1 MTVTVDTGNSG
12 LAMVLKDYQEEAL
25 RLIWS
30 KKGEVFSSR
39 QVWMG
44 VNKRLDGR
52 RSISRASVINFL
64 NAMVDDGVL
73 DYKEITGK
81 GGYRRIYSARFDEK
95 AYKKYIAETVL
106 KNLLRDFP
114 NATQEAIEDVGH

>member
-30 KKGEVFSSR
+30 KKGEGSSSR

-73 DYKEITGK
+73 DYEEITGK
-81 GGYRRIYSARFDEK
+81 GGYRRIYSARLDEK
-95 AYKKYIAETVL
+95 AYKRYIAETVL

-114 NATQEAIEDVGH
+114 NETQEAIEDLGH